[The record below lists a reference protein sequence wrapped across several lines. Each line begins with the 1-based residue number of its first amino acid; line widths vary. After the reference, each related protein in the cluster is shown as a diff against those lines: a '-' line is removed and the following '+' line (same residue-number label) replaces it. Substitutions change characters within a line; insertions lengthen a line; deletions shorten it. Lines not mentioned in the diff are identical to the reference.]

1 MKIRRDDWDDH
12 ERRALKG
19 LENELEQLQARHQSD
34 PPFELLRAA
43 DAGALPESLQEPLG
57 EHLKQSAW
65 SRALVAG
72 TADTEVALDA
82 SVEQR
87 ILARVARPARET
99 SRSRWTWRAWAP
111 ALAAAAVLVVMVGVL
126 RRDEPAPVSAPQ
138 PPSSAET
145 PAAAAP
151 PAPRFILPLDPPE
164 VKLTPQALVLRSDAG
179 GGFAADIAP
188 ALKAYNAHD
197 YVETEKRL
205 AALHARYPNAIEVA
219 FYRGI
224 AQLFLNEPA
233 RASQSLQTARR
244 LDDGSFAAD
253 IAWYLAIAYERAG
266 ETSRARA
273 ELDSLCRQTSEY
285 SARACDARSNL
296 APK

>member
-1 MKIRRDDWDDH
+1 VKIRRDDWDDD

-19 LENELEQLQARHQSD
+19 LENELEQLRARHQSD

-43 DAGALPESLQEPLG
+43 DAEALPESLQEPLS

-65 SRALVAG
+65 SRALVEGAG
-72 TADTEVALDA
+72 DAESALDA
-82 SVEQR
+82 TVEER
-87 ILARVARPARET
+87 ILARVVRPARET

-111 ALAAAAVLVVMVGVL
+111 VLAAAAVLVVMVGVL
-126 RRDEPAPVSAPQ
+126 PRNEPAPVSE
-138 PPSSAET
+138 PPRSSAET
-145 PAAAAP
+145 PVTTAP
-151 PAPRFILPLDPPE
+151 PAPRFMLPLDQPD

-197 YVETEKRL
+197 YVEADKHL

-224 AQLFLNEPA
+224 TQLFLNEPG
-233 RASQSLQTARR
+233 RASESLQTARR
-244 LDDGSFAAD
+244 LDDGAFAAD
-253 IAWYLAIAYERAG
+253 ITWYLAIAYERAG
-266 ETSRARA
+266 DTSRARA
-273 ELDSLCRQTSEY
+273 ELDSLCRQTSAY
-285 SARACDARSNL
+285 SSRACDAGSKL
-296 APK
+296 TPE